1 MTTLALRV
9 PTAVPDQP
17 NVSGG
22 QCYILFTS
30 ATITAREV
38 IAAKVQA
45 ELRKAR
51 MGGAAATSLPLL
63 LPPGT
68 TWGFSPLDEQLA
80 IAQACRAFGDGQY
93 LLLYNGRPLVELD
106 EQVTLDRHTKL
117 LFLHIPANAG
127 AAEPAT
133 TVKRAA

>member
-17 NVSGG
+17 HVSGG

-30 ATITAREV
+30 PTISVREL

-51 MGGAAATSLPLL
+51 TGGTQATSLPLL

-68 TWGFSPLDEQLA
+68 AWGFSPLDEQLA
-80 IAQACRAFGDGQY
+80 IAQACRAFADGQY
-93 LLLYNGRPLVELD
+93 MLLRNGAPLVDLD
-106 EQVTLDRHTKL
+106 EAVALDRTTKL
-117 LFLHIPANAG
+117 LFLHL
-127 AAEPAT
+127 PAT
-133 TVKRAA
+133 PAVAAAAKRAA

>member
-17 NVSGG
+17 HVSGG

-30 ATITAREV
+30 PTITVREL

-51 MGGAAATSLPLL
+51 TGGTSATSLPLL
-63 LPPGT
+63 LPLGT

-80 IAQACRAFGDGQY
+80 IAQACRAFVSGHF
-93 LLLYNGRPLVELD
+93 LLLCDGRPLVDLD
-106 EQVTLDRHTKL
+106 ERLTLTRRTGL
-117 LFLHIPANAG
+117 VFLCHNLK
-127 AAEPAT
+127 AAEQ
-133 TVKRAA
+133 RLREAA

>member
-17 NVSGG
+17 HVSGG
-22 QCYILFTS
+22 QCYILFT
-30 ATITAREV
+30 APTITVREL

-51 MGGAAATSLPLL
+51 TGGTGATSLPLL

-68 TWGFSPLDEQLA
+68 VWGFSPLDEQLA
-80 IAQACRAFGDGQY
+80 IAQACRAFADGQY
-93 LLLYNGRPLVELD
+93 MLLRNGAPLVDLD
-106 EQVTLDRHTKL
+106 ETVALDRTMKL
-117 LFLHIPANAG
+117 LFLHL
-127 AAEPAT
+127 PAT
-133 TVKRAA
+133 PAVPAAATKRAA

>member
-17 NVSGG
+17 HVSGG
-22 QCYILFTS
+22 QCYILFT
-30 ATITAREV
+30 APVITVREL

-51 MGGAAATSLPLL
+51 TGGTGATSLVLL

-68 TWGFSPLDEQLA
+68 TWGFTPLDEQLA
-80 IAQACRAFGDGQY
+80 IAQACRAFADGQY
-93 LLLYNGRPLVELD
+93 LLLRNGQPLVDLD
-106 EQVTLDRHTKL
+106 ETVALDRTTKL
-117 LFLHIPANAG
+117 LFLHLPVPA
-127 AAEPAT
+127 AAPAAAT
-133 TVKRAA
+133 KRAA

>member
-22 QCYILFTS
+22 QCYILFTT
-30 ATITAREV
+30 ATVSVRDL

-51 MGGAAATSLPLL
+51 MGGMQATSLALL
-63 LPPGT
+63 LPPGAT
-68 TWGFSPLDEQLA
+68 VGFGPLDEQLA
-80 IAQACRAFGDGQY
+80 IAQACRAFIDGQY
-93 LLLYNGRPLVELD
+93 LLLYNGRPLVALD
-106 EQVTLDRHTKL
+106 EQVLLDRRTSL
-117 LFLHIPANAG
+117 LFLHVPVTP
-127 AAEPAT
+127 AEPAAAI
-133 TVKRAA
+133 KRAA

>member
-17 NVSGG
+17 HVSGG

-30 ATITAREV
+30 PTITVREL

-51 MGGAAATSLPLL
+51 TGGTSATSLPLL
-63 LPPGT
+63 LPLGT

-80 IAQACRAFGDGQY
+80 IAQACRAFVDGQY
-93 LLLYNGRPLVELD
+93 MLLRNNQPLVDLD
-106 EQVTLDRHTKL
+106 ETLALDRTTKL
-117 LFLHIPANAG
+117 LFLHLPAAKV
-127 AAEPAT
+127 AAAAAT
-133 TVKRAA
+133 KRAA

>member
-1 MTTLALRV
+1 MTTFALRV

-17 NVSGG
+17 HVHGG

-30 ATITAREV
+30 PTVSVREL

-51 MGGAAATSLPLL
+51 TGGTGATSLPLL

-68 TWGFSPLDEQLA
+68 TWGFGPLDEQLA
-80 IAQACRAFGDGQY
+80 IVQACRAFVDGQY
-93 LLLYNGRPLVELD
+93 MVLHNGQPLVDLD
-106 EQVTLDRHTKL
+106 EAVALDRSTKL
-117 LFLHIPANAG
+117 MFLHLPVAVAAPA
-127 AAEPAT
+127 AAT
-133 TVKRAA
+133 KRAA